1 MELRVKFA
9 DGTVIP
15 YLNAKEQPEF
25 YDNANRRVLEIN
37 FAKDT
42 VSLDALDH
50 LVSNIENV
58 KKIVLINELEKME
71 NIFDYYQIKMQVS
84 CAPVV
89 VSRDESTCI
98 EKKEEQI
105 TLKLGRLTPIEQQ
118 LAALGV
124 QM

>member
-71 NIFDYYQIKMQVS
+71 NIWEKRKKFLQSVPPDLWEDRWNRENADRSDYFRNLVK
-84 CAPVV
+84 
-89 VSRDESTCI
+89 
-98 EKKEEQI
+98 
-105 TLKLGRLTPIEQQ
+105 
-118 LAALGV
+118 
-124 QM
+124 